1 LKQGS
6 CYNCINMNE
15 RLTWEA
21 YTVPCTTTGHRPK
34 GYIMKKQI
42 ESMGIKART
51 AILKTVDAES
61 KAYASQQ
68 TRMMDTIS
76 TIETHFGVPEK
87 ATGYVHT
94 VHNAMLQAG
103 RDVPEK
109 YTEAIQDKGECGRF
123 LKRLYDFIRN
133 SGDNSNCTKEF
144 NVDSYVKAVMTK
156 CAGNEGLFAALEK
169 AMKEAKKAGASA

>member
-1 LKQGS
+1 
-6 CYNCINMNE
+6 
-15 RLTWEA
+15 
-21 YTVPCTTTGHRPK
+21 
-34 GYIMKKQI
+34 MKKQA
-42 ESMGIKART
+42 EAMGTKVRAE
-51 AILKTVDAES
+51 ILKTVDAEA
-61 KAYASQQ
+61 KVFESQQ
-68 TRMMDTIS
+68 ARLMAVIT
-76 TIETHFGVPEK
+76 TIEKHFGVPEK

-109 YTEAIQDKGECGRF
+109 YTDAIQDKGECGRF

-133 SGDNSNCTKEF
+133 NGDSSNCTKEF